1 MSRSRSLVRCLDTR
15 VSRRAALQGAGALG
29 LVAAVAA
36 PKEVFAHSQAATPGA
51 SPADG
56 DYPELVITAKEFAF
70 DMPASIES
78 GFTMITLD
86 NIGKMDHHAIF
97 LRVNDDSTVEAVEEA
112 LAQPE
117 FGPVFAVSRAVGG
130 PNCGPGQATSVIID
144 LPAGQYVVICAI
156 PNSDGVPHYALG
168 MLAHLEVT
176 EGAAAGT
183 APTADMTVH
192 LKDFAFHE
200 MPMDIAAGTGTW
212 EVINEGP
219 QLHEI
224 VLNKLA
230 EGVSFDMVMEML
242 SAPPASPE
250 ASPDA
255 AQASPPMEMDM
266 APPWETLDGVAPMGA
281 GETNWLMVDL
291 EAGDYFAICF
301 IPDIETGAPH
311 FALGMVMPFTV
322 S

>member
-1 MSRSRSLVRCLDTR
+1 MSYSRSRLVHRPDTR
-15 VSRRAALQGAGALG
+15 VSRRTALQGAGAIG
-29 LVAAVAA
+29 LAASIAL
-36 PKEVFAHSQAATPGA
+36 PKEVFAHSQAATP
-51 SPADG
+51 SDS
-56 DYPELVITAKEFAF
+56 DYPEVVITAKEFAF
-70 DMPASIES
+70 DMPATIEG
-78 GFTMITLD
+78 GFTKVTMD
-86 NIGKMDHHAIF
+86 NAGEMDHHAIF

-112 LAQPE
+112 LALPE
-117 FGPVFAVSRAVGG
+117 FGPVFAVSTAVGG
-130 PNCGPGQATSVIID
+130 PNCGPGQSTSVIID
-144 LPAGQYVVICAI
+144 LQPGQYLVICAI

-168 MLAHLEVT
+168 MLSHVEVT
-176 EGAAAGT
+176 EGSAAGT

-200 MPMDIAAGTGTW
+200 MPMDVPAGMSTW
-212 EVINEGP
+212 EIINEGP

-242 SAPPASPE
+242 SEPPGGSPE

-255 AQASPPMEMDM
+255 AQASPPMDMEM
-266 APPWETLDGVAPMGA
+266 AAPWETLDGVAPMGA
-281 GETNWLMVDL
+281 AVTNWLLADL

-301 IPDIETGAPH
+301 IPDSETGAPH
-311 FALGMVMPFTV
+311 FALGMVMPCTV